1 MVTQATPTLAP
12 GMRVICRDS
21 QWIVRKV
28 DPSDYSNKHFAVHC
42 LGVDDMVRG
51 HEAIFLTQL
60 DKITPVDPKATKLF
74 GDPSNGFQMAKL
86 YLEAQLRQMPATG
99 VAPDLEGLG
108 AFNPMDFQEQ
118 VVDWALKQLRPRLLL
133 ADAVGLGKT
142 IQVGM
147 ILTELLRRGRANRL
161 LVLAKKSMLTQ
172 FQSELW
178 NRFNIPLIRLDSDGI
193 RKLRLRIPAN
203 KNPFE
208 VYHRVII
215 SIDTLKDIGTYR
227 HFLEKTRWDC
237 VVIDEAH
244 NVAGAS
250 VPQRNLSH
258 RLAKLLSRKT
268 DSMLLTTATPH
279 NGKRETFGRLIS
291 LLDPSAIPD
300 PDMKEY
306 DADDIRGFFFMR
318 FKEDVRDDVGE
329 NMTDRIITPLPDT
342 TALATKEEEQVYEV
356 LSDLRTAAREAKAK
370 KDDSWNFHP
379 LMQYGLYKSFLS
391 SPEACLS
398 TVQGRMKRVSEK
410 DPGNPELKYLA
421 GLENALGKIKIS
433 DSSRFKLLVKRLKS
447 MKWNGKGK
455 SPRVLIFTESRK
467 TQDALVVALAEQF
480 KIKFSDKSEDQAK
493 QSLAMIHGSQPDIH
507 IMKAVEEFGT
517 GSSKMRMLVATDV
530 ASEGINL
537 HHECH
542 NIIHYDLPWS
552 IITLIQRNGRIDRF
566 GQTEDCVLQYLMVK
580 TVNGLLEG
588 DVSIFERLIKKVEQ
602 INTTRKQGESVLRL
616 YDSQAE
622 ERHIAEQGILAGN
635 EEVLESPAKAEST
648 EEAQLESTI
657 SNAAMPVDPDYLA
670 VLLGQKPADSL
681 VKETKQTKQ
690 SFTER
695 KSRPRLFTDR
705 DFLKQ
710 GYAYLAEQSEG
721 KFQPIEDRDKVLV
734 VTAPPDLQRRL
745 GSPNEKSSVVFGST
759 AIPAESWPEHNQF
772 HLTDDPE
779 RVAQSIKHARSTS
792 GYWANELLCSEQHPI
807 LGWINE
813 RLLMLT
819 SRGEAPIITS
829 RSISKGDI
837 HFVFVGQISSLS
849 GTPLVVDAH
858 SICFK
863 KGGEQTELAIL
874 EAMKVVDF
882 DSLMNDG
889 SDMNV
894 PVALSMIPGAVDASL
909 ERMLRL
915 KTEREESLKEIL
927 LLEERRLSK
936 WKMKR
941 KDFFYQQI
949 EKFGEKHPKAHEAN
963 KRIVE
968 MEKYLEDRA
977 NNWRDTHFTA
987 AKDPTTKLILVCEGV

>member
-1 MVTQATPTLAP
+1 
-12 GMRVICRDS
+12 MRVICRDS
-21 QWIVRKV
+21 EWLVRKV
-28 DPSDYSNKHFAVHC
+28 DPSDFSNKHYAVQC

-60 DKITPVDPKATKLF
+60 DKITPVDPKETLLF
-74 GDPSNGFQMAKL
+74 GDTSNGFQLSKL

-99 VAPDLEGLG
+99 VDPDLEGLG
-108 AFNPMDFQEQ
+108 AFNPMDFQIR

-147 ILTELLRRGRANRL
+147 ILTELMRRGRANRL

-178 NRFNIPLIRLDSDGI
+178 NRFNIPLIRLDSNGI

-215 SIDTLKDIGTYR
+215 SMDTLKDIGTYR

-318 FKEDVRDDVGE
+318 FKEDVRDDVGD
-329 NMTDRIITPLPDT
+329 NMTDRIVTPLPDT
-342 TALATKEEEQVYEV
+342 TAQATTEEEQVYEV
-356 LSDLRTAAREAKAK
+356 LSDLRTAAKKAK
-370 KDDSWNFHP
+370 ENKDDSWSFHP

-398 TVQGRMKRVSEK
+398 TVQGRMKRIGEK
-410 DPGNPELKYLA
+410 DPENPELEYLG
-421 GLENALGKIKIS
+421 GLENALGKIKIA
-433 DSSRFKLLVKRLKS
+433 DSSRYKLLVKRLKS
-447 MKWNGKGK
+447 MKWNGKTK
-455 SPRVLIFTESRK
+455 SPRILIFTESRK
-467 TQDALVVALAEQF
+467 TQDALVVALAKDF
-480 KIKFSDKSEDQAK
+480 KIKFSDKPEDQSDQA
-493 QSLAMIHGSQPDIH
+493 LAMIHGSQPDIH
-507 IMKAVEEFGT
+507 IMSAVESFGT
-517 GSSKMRMLVATDV
+517 GTSKMRMLVATDV

-580 TVNGLLEG
+580 TANGLLEG
-588 DVSIFERLIKKVEQ
+588 DESIFERLIDKVEE
-602 INTTRKQGESVLRL
+602 INTTRRQGESVLRL
-616 YDSQAE
+616 YDSEAE
-622 ERHIAEQGILAGN
+622 EKHIAEQGILVGN
-635 EEVLESPAKAEST
+635 EEVLEEPAKTEST

-657 SNAAMPVDPDYLA
+657 ADAAMPVDPDYLA
-670 VLLGQKPADSL
+670 VLLGHKPADSL
-681 VKETKQTKQ
+681 IKEAKQPLQ

-695 KSRPRLFTDR
+695 KGRPRLFTDR
-705 DFLKQ
+705 EFLKQ
-710 GYAYLAEQSEG
+710 GYSYLAENSDG
-721 KFQPIEDRDKVLV
+721 KYQPIEDRDKVLV
-734 VTAPPDLQRRL
+734 VTAPKDLQRRL
-745 GSPNEKSSVVFGST
+745 GSPNEKSTVVFGST
-759 AIPAESWPEHNQF
+759 AIPSESWPEHNQF
-772 HLTDDPE
+772 HLTDDPG
-779 RVAQSIKHARSTS
+779 RVALSIKHARSTS

-813 RLLMLT
+813 RLLMLM

-829 RSISKGDI
+829 RSIPKGDM
-837 HFVFVGQISSLS
+837 HFVFIGQISSLS

-863 KGGEQTELAIL
+863 KGGEQTEIAIL
-874 EAMKVVDF
+874 EAMKIIDF
-882 DSLMNDG
+882 DKLMNDG

-894 PVALSMIPGAVDASL
+894 PVAISMIPGAVDASI
-909 ERMLRL
+909 ERMARL
-915 KTEREESLKEIL
+915 KTEREESLKKIL
-927 LLEERRLSK
+927 LLEERRLSR

-941 KDFFYQQI
+941 KDILHTRLEQY
-949 EKFGEKHPKAHEAN
+949 GDKHPKARQA
-963 KRIVE
+963 
-968 MEKYLEDRA
+968 EKQLDEIAAYLEDRA
-977 NNWRDTHFTA
+977 HNWRDTHFTA